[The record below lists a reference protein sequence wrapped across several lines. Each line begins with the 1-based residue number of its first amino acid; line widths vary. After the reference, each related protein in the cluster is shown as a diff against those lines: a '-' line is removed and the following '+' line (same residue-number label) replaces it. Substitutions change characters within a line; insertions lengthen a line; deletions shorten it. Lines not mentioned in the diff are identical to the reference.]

1 MKPYICE
8 GTIVKDDIGREG
20 RVILTNKEAQVAVI
34 RYGTGAFATQ
44 MENLEVVSYKE
55 VE

>member
-20 RVILTNKEAQVAVI
+20 RVILTNRKDRVVVI
-34 RYGTGAFATQ
+34 RYGTGAFAAP
-44 MENLEVVSYKE
+44 MEKLEVVSYKE